1 MIKSGLYL
9 TIISLCANLFY
20 RSKEYMM
27 IDKSNDEE
35 SSLAEVLQR
44 IPGGMRTA
52 VYVSELRGIDGKQ
65 MNMASEQRTEL
76 LGAGSFRN

>member
-44 IPGGMRTA
+44 IPGGCGQQFT
-52 VYVSELRGIDGKQ
+52 YLS
-65 MNMASEQRTEL
+65 
-76 LGAGSFRN
+76 